1 MNEFINLILPFLFYC
16 CNIFVLTKKFVKLE
30 LKKQL
35 VPDRLLPYFSSFP
48 PIVMNVITKVICLEY
63 AEKISELMP
72 IWEKES
78 IVNENFIKL
87 CVNLL
92 LKHGSFQ
99 ILRHLLDFS
108 NDTTNS
114 NNSSNTNKDVIY
126 GSRIVL
132 DHLLVE
138 LHTFV
143 HTTRQTRKEDNQLIK
158 ESSRYW
164 KLLMDQ
170 VLHSPQGSFKRF
182 FPRHTKNLMFSYM
195 QLMQQ
200 LCNNGGIDFSSFCI
214 FTEKRQK

>member
-1 MNEFINLILPFLFYC
+1 MNEFINLFLFYC

-195 QLMQQ
+195 QLMQ
-200 LCNNGGIDFSSFCI
+200 
-214 FTEKRQK
+214 

>member
-1 MNEFINLILPFLFYC
+1 MNEFINLILPFSFYC

-35 VPDRLLPYFSSFP
+35 VLVRLLPYFSSFP

-170 VLHSPQGSFKRF
+170 VLHFPPRF
-182 FPRHTKNLMFSYM
+182 F
-195 QLMQQ
+195 
-200 LCNNGGIDFSSFCI
+200 
-214 FTEKRQK
+214 

>member
-1 MNEFINLILPFLFYC
+1 M
-16 CNIFVLTKKFVKLE
+16 KLE

-170 VLHSPQGSFKRF
+170 VLHSPKVLLKDSSPDTQKI
-182 FPRHTKNLMFSYM
+182 
-195 QLMQQ
+195 
-200 LCNNGGIDFSSFCI
+200 LCFLICN
-214 FTEKRQK
+214 

>member
-1 MNEFINLILPFLFYC
+1 MNE
-16 CNIFVLTKKFVKLE
+16 
-30 LKKQL
+30 
-35 VPDRLLPYFSSFP
+35 S
-48 PIVMNVITKVICLEY
+48 
-63 AEKISELMP
+63 
-72 IWEKES
+72 
-78 IVNENFIKL
+78 FIKL

-92 LKHGSFQ
+92 LKNGSFQ

-108 NDTTNS
+108 NDITTNS
-114 NNSSNTNKDVIY
+114 SNSNSTNKDVIF

-170 VLHSPQGSFKRF
+170 VLHFPQGSF
-182 FPRHTKNLMFSYM
+182 
-195 QLMQQ
+195 
-200 LCNNGGIDFSSFCI
+200 
-214 FTEKRQK
+214 

>member
-1 MNEFINLILPFLFYC
+1 MNEFINLFLFYC

-35 VPDRLLPYFSSFP
+35 VPDRLLHYFSSFP

>member
-1 MNEFINLILPFLFYC
+1 MNEFINLFLFYC

-48 PIVMNVITKVICLEY
+48 PTVMNVITKVICLEY

>member
-1 MNEFINLILPFLFYC
+1 M
-16 CNIFVLTKKFVKLE
+16 KLE

>member
-1 MNEFINLILPFLFYC
+1 MNEFINLFLFYC

-214 FTEKRQK
+214 LFTEKRQK

>member
-1 MNEFINLILPFLFYC
+1 MHNFEV
-16 CNIFVLTKKFVKLE
+16 IFFVKTKISI
-30 LKKQL
+30 LKNSLCQIEYY
-35 VPDRLLPYFSSFP
+35 PYLKIFCFFP
-48 PIVMNVITKVICLEY
+48 LVMNVITKVICLEY
-63 AEKISELMP
+63 AEKISDLMP

-108 NDTTNS
+108 NDST
-114 NNSSNTNKDVIY
+114 NSSNSSSNNNKDVIY

-170 VLHSPQGSFKRF
+170 VLHFPQGSF
-182 FPRHTKNLMFSYM
+182 
-195 QLMQQ
+195 
-200 LCNNGGIDFSSFCI
+200 
-214 FTEKRQK
+214 